1 MYMESDTLERGKN
14 QFSANYNRTQLH
26 SILVD
31 TALKN
36 KRGWFSIKAK
46 RKWMRNREKK
56 SREILLKLD
65 GVSEISLVQ
74 AGINKGNHVQSTLM
88 WI

>member
-1 MYMESDTLERGKN
+1 MDLDTLEHGKN
-14 QFSANYNRTQLH
+14 QFSANHNRTQLH
-26 SILVD
+26 TTLVD

-36 KRGWFSIKAK
+36 KREWFSIKVK
-46 RKWMRNREKK
+46 RKWMRNRKKK

>member
-1 MYMESDTLERGKN
+1 MDSDTLERGKN
-14 QFSANYNRTQLH
+14 QFSANHNRTQLH

-31 TALKN
+31 IALKN

-46 RKWMRNREKK
+46 RKWMRNRKKK

>member
-1 MYMESDTLERGKN
+1 
-14 QFSANYNRTQLH
+14 
-26 SILVD
+26 
-31 TALKN
+31 
-36 KRGWFSIKAK
+36 
-46 RKWMRNREKK
+46 MRNRKKK